1 MRISI
6 LNTDGIIVGDI
17 SPIAGLKTSGGMISK
32 VNPQSISLNLPK
44 IGGFICKI
52 GSKKWPTI
60 RYQDLRN
67 SQLLYADIKDENV
80 TLIDS
85 LVHYVA
91 QSNCKSEDV
100 VTLMAKLSAA
110 AQDKAKDLAPVYET
124 NKQQTS
130 ISSDAK
136 IAAVSALLNA

>member
-1 MRISI
+1 MRINI
-6 LNTDGIIVGDI
+6 LNTDGKIVGDM

-44 IGGFICKI
+44 IGGFICKV
-52 GSKKWPTI
+52 GGKNWPTI
-60 RYQDLRN
+60 RYQDLT
-67 SQLLYADIKDENV
+67 SEQLLEAFIESEHI

-91 QSNCKSEDV
+91 QSDLQSKEV

-124 NKQQTS
+124 TKQQTS

-136 IAAVSALLNA
+136 IAAISALLNA